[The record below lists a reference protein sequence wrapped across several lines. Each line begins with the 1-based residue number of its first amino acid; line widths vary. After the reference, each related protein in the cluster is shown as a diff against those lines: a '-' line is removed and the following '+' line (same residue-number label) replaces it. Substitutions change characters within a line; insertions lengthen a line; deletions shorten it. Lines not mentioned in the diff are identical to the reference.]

1 LTGKEAG
8 TPMQRVAL
16 FVDGGNMFFA
26 QRYNGWQVD
35 FRLVYQYFMDNRE
48 KAGAFYFTATPPA
61 GDRDKVEKYRKF
73 RTALIYIGYTVVDK
87 EVSVITD
94 RVTGLTKLKGNL
106 DVEMVFR
113 MLSTVD
119 SYDEAVVMGG
129 DRDYVPIFEHLR
141 NLGKTVTVVGRRAST
156 ATEVINV
163 ANRFID
169 METIRDRIE
178 KRGGFKPRPSL
189 ATPPAP

>member
-1 LTGKEAG
+1 
-8 TPMQRVAL
+8 MQRVAL

-26 QRYNGWQVD
+26 QRSCGWHID
-35 FRLVYQYFMDNRE
+35 FRLVYQFFTDNRE

-61 GDRDKVEKYRKF
+61 GDRDKLDKYRKF
-73 RTALIYIGYTVVDK
+73 RTALIYMGYTVVDK

-94 RVTGLTKLKGNL
+94 RTTGVTKLKGNL

-113 MLSTVD
+113 MLTTVE
-119 SYDEAVVMGG
+119 SYDEAVILGG

-163 ANRFID
+163 ANRFMD
-169 METIRDRIE
+169 LDSIRDRIE
-178 KRGGFKPRPSL
+178 KRGYAAAPRSQP
-189 ATPPAP
+189 TN